1 MVFSTLAS
9 VNPVLAAVGWG
20 LKSANA
26 SRIVTRHNVSI
37 VFNLPL
43 AYEQQIRAYVT
54 PWQREQLQELATR
67 RRVSLAEVLRSAVR
81 EYLESMGYD
90 RQ

>member
-1 MVFSTLAS
+1 MS
-9 VNPVLAAVGWG
+9 
-20 LKSANA
+20 
-26 SRIVTRHNVSI
+26 
-37 VFNLPL
+37 